1 MQHFSFSWLQN
12 RQLTA
17 NSTATSAPLPH
28 WTHQHIICITA
39 EIRFHFHSLF
49 SSSLNHRLE
58 TKWNSKNIRLIWQS
72 EYLLELNWSR
82 HYVSKGCLCLHSTKR
97 KNRPHSPGV
106 NTRIHYTNHLDDFT
120 AESTKKQTPP
130 NVHWMHRFFGTTVK
144 DVFKYPWTERDWNV
158 LDLCPKRTATQ
169 RKPYNNKHNQT
180 LKSLWHLQ
188 LKLRVFTA
196 HIQAHTSSPS
206 KSLDMGK
213 GSKQLSGK
221 LWIQVKDKRVH
232 ILLPGEFTVTLLLS
246 FSSNSSNQC
255 PRSHSGEKQT
265 LVRHWQHWY
274 ISPYGLN
281 CVHIRLLIFPGLYCH
296 WRSKCTSLKC
306 AEVKA
311 KYGLTAR
318 TW

>member
-1 MQHFSFSWLQN
+1 MIALQN
-12 RQLTA
+12 LLKNKHHQTCTECIVCL
-17 NSTATSAPLPH
+17 AT
-28 WTHQHIICITA
+28 Q
-39 EIRFHFHSLF
+39 
-49 SSSLNHRLE
+49 
-58 TKWNSKNIRLIWQS
+58 SKMRS
-72 EYLLELNWSR
+72 
-82 HYVSKGCLCLHSTKR
+82 
-97 KNRPHSPGV
+97 
-106 NTRIHYTNHLDDFT
+106 NTRG
-120 AESTKKQTPP
+120 Q
-130 NVHWMHRFFGTTVK
+130 RG
-144 DVFKYPWTERDWNV
+144 TERDWNV
-158 LDLCPKRTATQ
+158 LDLWPKRTAKATQ

-180 LKSLWHLQ
+180 LKSFWHLQ

-196 HIQAHTSSPS
+196 QIQAHTSSPS
-206 KSLDMGK
+206 KSLDVGK

-221 LWIQVKDKRVH
+221 LRIQVKDKRVH

-255 PRSHSGEKQT
+255 PRSHSGKKQT

-296 WRSKCTSLKC
+296 WRSNPCTSLKC

>member
-1 MQHFSFSWLQN
+1 MTTLRQIWRGAAARSDHSAADRRNTADGSHCFYTHPAFPEEHFAFVPWTVNISSSLSLNTFVLMQHFSFSWLQN

-158 LDLCPKRTATQ
+158 LDLWPKRTATQ

-196 HIQAHTSSPS
+196 HI
-206 KSLDMGK
+206 
-213 GSKQLSGK
+213 
-221 LWIQVKDKRVH
+221 
-232 ILLPGEFTVTLLLS
+232 
-246 FSSNSSNQC
+246 
-255 PRSHSGEKQT
+255 
-265 LVRHWQHWY
+265 
-274 ISPYGLN
+274 
-281 CVHIRLLIFPGLYCH
+281 
-296 WRSKCTSLKC
+296 
-306 AEVKA
+306 
-311 KYGLTAR
+311 
-318 TW
+318 